1 MRGDIST
8 SAAFRDRSEKF
19 IWTTGRGVGIKPLT
33 IKHVLPC
40 FMVLGFCI
48 VISMIIL
55 ILEVTR
61 YTFNKRKTSDK
72 TIDSETR
79 ATLRGIANDKDIND
93 TIMKMAD
100 IAETGDGRAIATD
113 KDINDTITVMAEIQE
128 ALNDE

>member
-1 MRGDIST
+1 MRDDITT
-8 SAAFRDRSEKF
+8 SAAFRGRYEF
-19 IWTTGRGVGIKPLT
+19 IWRKSRGVGNKPLT
-33 IKHVLPC
+33 IKHILPC
-40 FMVLGFCI
+40 FMMLGLGI
-48 VISMIIL
+48 VISMIIF
-55 ILEVTR
+55 ILEATR
-61 YTFNKRKTSDK
+61 YSLNKSKTGVK

-113 KDINDTITVMAEIQE
+113 KDINDTISVMAEIQE

>member
-1 MRGDIST
+1 M
-8 SAAFRDRSEKF
+8 
-19 IWTTGRGVGIKPLT
+19 
-33 IKHVLPC
+33 
-40 FMVLGFCI
+40 MLGLGI
-48 VISMIIL
+48 VISMIIF
-55 ILEVTR
+55 ILEATQ
-61 YTFNKRKTSDK
+61 YSLNKRKTGVK